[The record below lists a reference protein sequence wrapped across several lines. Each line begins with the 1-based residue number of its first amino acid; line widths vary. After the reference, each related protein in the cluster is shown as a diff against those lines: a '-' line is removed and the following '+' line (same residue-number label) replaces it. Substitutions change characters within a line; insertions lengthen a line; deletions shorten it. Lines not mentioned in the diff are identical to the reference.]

1 MATGV
6 KRTQVIVAGA
16 GPVGGVAAFRLAEMG
31 IDVILLE
38 SGPTCALDLR
48 ASTFHPPTLEMMEE
62 LGLVTEMIARGL
74 KAPVY
79 QYRNRRTGEHIDFDL
94 SELGDLTPHPY
105 RLQCEQWK
113 LAEMCA
119 GRVADH
125 PHGET
130 LFAHR
135 VVAFEQ
141 DAGGVTVWAET
152 PYAIEQLRCDY
163 LIACDGGN
171 SIIRKWL
178 NVEFEGFTYPERFLC
193 LSTDYPIES
202 HLPGLAYVNYVADPQ
217 EWQVLLKTPS
227 VWRVLVPVG
236 EGDCDAELKS
246 DAKKKAVFDGL
257 MGDGAAIETDHR
269 TIYKV
274 HQRVAKTWTHGRVM
288 LAGDA
293 AHLNNPLGG
302 LGMNSGIHDVWN
314 LTDKLRAILKDGA
327 DGEAL
332 LARYERQRRTI
343 CTEFVQ
349 AQTIRNKKAMEDR
362 SPDAQ
367 ARHQAELSA
376 IAADPD
382 RRRDYLLTQSMYRSR
397 EREEAVA

>member
-1 MATGV
+1 
-6 KRTQVIVAGA
+6 
-16 GPVGGVAAFRLAEMG
+16 
-31 IDVILLE
+31 
-38 SGPTCALDLR
+38 
-48 ASTFHPPTLEMMEE
+48 
-62 LGLVTEMIARGL
+62 
-74 KAPVY
+74 
-79 QYRNRRTGEHIDFDL
+79 
-94 SELGDLTPHPY
+94 
-105 RLQCEQWK
+105 
-113 LAEMCA
+113 
-119 GRVADH
+119 
-125 PHGET
+125 
-130 LFAHR
+130 
-135 VVAFEQ
+135 
-141 DAGGVTVWAET
+141 
-152 PYAIEQLRCDY
+152 
-163 LIACDGGN
+163 
-171 SIIRKWL
+171 
-178 NVEFEGFTYPERFLC
+178 
-193 LSTDYPIES
+193 
-202 HLPGLAYVNYVADPQ
+202 
-217 EWQVLLKTPS
+217 
-227 VWRVLVPVG
+227 
-236 EGDCDAELKS
+236 
-246 DAKKKAVFDGL
+246 
-257 MGDGAAIETDHR
+257 
-269 TIYKV
+269 
-274 HQRVAKTWTHGRVM
+274 VAKTWTHGRVM